1 MMTQEEMNLL
11 VPQKLKEI
19 EASHGVKALYS
30 AESGSRAWGFA
41 SPDSDFDVRFIYI
54 RPRNDYLR
62 LNEIRD
68 VIEMPIDDTWD
79 VSGWDLQKA
88 LRLLWKSNPTIYEWM
103 QSRIRYLDSDFD
115 RRMAPLLR
123 EYFSKKSMMY
133 HYYHMAGN
141 NMRTFLKDKEAV
153 KPKKYFYALRPILAC
168 RWILENNSAP
178 PILYSD
184 LVDAQLPASLRN
196 VNEELL
202 DMKKSLP
209 EGAEIK
215 PLKAVDDFL
224 NDQAEALGNALRGM
238 PDYKP
243 KSWDALNQFFLSEL
257 DRMEGTR

>member
-1 MMTQEEMNLL
+1 MTSQEEMNLL
-11 VPQKLKEI
+11 VPQKIKEI
-19 EASHGVKALYS
+19 ERTNGVKALYS

-54 RPRNDYLR
+54 RPRNDYLQ
-62 LNEIRD
+62 LNEHRD

-79 VSGWDLQKA
+79 VSGWDLQKT

-103 QSRIRYLDSDFD
+103 QSQIRYLDSDFD
-115 RRMAPLLR
+115 RRFAPLLE
-123 EYFSKKSMMY
+123 EYFCQKSMMY

-141 NMRTFLKDKEAV
+141 NIRTFLKGKETV

-168 RWILENNSAP
+168 LWIRDNNSAP

-184 LVDAQLPASLRN
+184 LTAAQLPAALRG

-209 EGAEIK
+209 EGAEIQ
-215 PLKAVDDFL
+215 PIQTVDDFL
-224 NDQAEALGNALRGM
+224 NEQIEQLGECLRQL
-238 PDYKP
+238 PDFKP
-243 KSWDALNQFFLSEL
+243 KSWDALNSFFLSEL
-257 DRMEGTR
+257 DRMEQST

>member
-1 MMTQEEMNLL
+1 MITQEEMNAL
-11 VPQKLKEI
+11 VPQKLRDI
-19 EASHGVKALYS
+19 EGDSGVKALYA
-30 AESGSRAWGFA
+30 AESGSRAWGFS

-54 RPRNDYLR
+54 RPRNDYLL

-79 VSGWDLQKA
+79 VSGWDLKKT
-88 LRLLWKSNPTIYEWM
+88 LRLLWKANPTIYEWM
-103 QSRIRYLDSDFD
+103 QSLLRYLPSDFD
-115 RRMAPLLR
+115 RRLEPLLD
-123 EYFSKKSMMY
+123 EYFCQKSMMY

-141 NMRTFLKDKEAV
+141 NIRTFLKGKETV

-178 PILYSD
+178 PILYND
-184 LVDAQLPASLRN
+184 LTASQLPAELRG

-209 EGAEIK
+209 ESAEIPPIK
-215 PLKAVDDFL
+215 EVDDFL
-224 NDQAEALGNALRGM
+224 NEQTEKLNDALRKM
-238 PDYKP
+238 PDFKP

-257 DRMEGTR
+257 DRMESV

>member
-1 MMTQEEMNLL
+1 MNLL
-11 VPQKLKEI
+11 VPQKIKEI
-19 EASHGVKALYS
+19 ERTNGVKALYS

-54 RPRNDYLR
+54 RPRNDYLQ
-62 LNEIRD
+62 LNEHRD

-79 VSGWDLQKA
+79 VSGWDLQKT

-103 QSRIRYLDSDFD
+103 QSQIRYLDSDFD
-115 RRMAPLLR
+115 RRFAPLLE
-123 EYFSKKSMMY
+123 EYFCQKSMMY

-141 NMRTFLKDKEAV
+141 NIRTFLKGKETV

-168 RWILENNSAP
+168 LWIRDNNSAP

-184 LVDAQLPASLRN
+184 LTEAQLPVALRG

-209 EGAEIK
+209 EGAEIQ
-215 PLKAVDDFL
+215 PIQAVEDFL
-224 NDQAEALGNALRGM
+224 NEQIEQLGECLRQL
-238 PDYKP
+238 PDFKP
-243 KSWDALNQFFLSEL
+243 KRWDALNSFFLSEL
-257 DRMEGTR
+257 DRMEQST

>member
-54 RPRNDYLR
+54 RPRNDYLQ
-62 LNEIRD
+62 LNEHRD

-79 VSGWDLQKA
+79 VAGWDLQKT
-88 LRLLWKSNPTIYEWM
+88 LRLLWKANPTIYEWI
-103 QSRIRYLDSDFD
+103 QSGIRYVDSDFD
-115 RRMAPLLR
+115 RRFAPLLR
-123 EYFSKKSMMY
+123 EYFCQKSMMY

-141 NMRTFLKDKEAV
+141 NIRTFLKGKETV

-168 RWILENNSAP
+168 RWILKNNSAP
-178 PILYSD
+178 PILYAD
-184 LVDAQLPASLRN
+184 LVDTELPAALRA
-196 VNEELL
+196 VNQELL
-202 DMKKSLP
+202 DMKIHLP
-209 EGAEIK
+209 EGAEIQ
-215 PLKAVDDFL
+215 PIQPVDDFL
-224 NDQAEALGNALRGM
+224 NEQAEQLGERLRQL
-238 PDYKP
+238 PDFKP

-257 DRMEGTR
+257 DRMEQSA

>member
-11 VPQKLKEI
+11 VPQKLREI
-19 EASHGVKALYS
+19 EKSHGVKTLYS

-79 VSGWDLQKA
+79 VSGWDLQKT
-88 LRLLWKSNPTIYEWM
+88 LRLLWKANPTIYEWM
-103 QSRIRYLDSDFD
+103 QSGIRYFESDFD
-115 RRMAPLLR
+115 SRFAPLLR
-123 EYFSKKSMMY
+123 EYFCQKSMMY

-141 NMRTFLKDKEAV
+141 NIRTFLKGKESV

-168 RWILENNSAP
+168 QWILENNSAP
-178 PILYSD
+178 PILYAD
-184 LVDAQLPASLRN
+184 LVDAQLPAELRS
-196 VNEELL
+196 VNQELL
-202 DMKKSLP
+202 EMKVSLP
-209 EGAEIK
+209 EGAEIQPVK
-215 PLKAVDDFL
+215 VIDGFLDSQIEQLGEYLRQLPDF
-224 NDQAEALGNALRGM
+224 
-238 PDYKP
+238 KP

-257 DRMEGTR
+257 DRMEQAT